1 MQQTPL
7 ASQAQ
12 CQQQELSQWQPSG
25 QQHQQEVTYDT
36 VLFDDG
42 SVYTGTLKGGV
53 PDGLGTCTWKD
64 GNQYDG
70 AWKAGVMSG
79 FGTYVWTSGQRY
91 DGEWKEGKRHGIG
104 VKKYKDGSS
113 FEGFWREGRKH
124 GVGVF
129 RPNKPARRGVLR
141 TGSGR
146 LVTDPNSAG
155 TLLGSPTA
163 ALDALNQPSITLHNW
178 GPSGAP
184 AGAGAVAGA
193 GGTAAVGGTSV
204 AGGAESVGLAVAVS
218 PADECAG
225 PVAVS
230 PNQAYPDGGPPNGV
244 LTQQASKQA
253 SPFATSA
260 PAAAAAMAQSGPIS
274 SSSAALANGA
284 KAAAGA
290 AGATGAGGASGTST
304 SVPNAS
310 MSAQGA
316 AWQPSV
322 AGSIPAVT
330 LVAEPLHP
338 SSLHAPAVAGGQQQ
352 QLHLPSD
359 ANSSAPP
366 QAGQS
371 SAFASVFGLH
381 QMDSYAGH
389 PLAASGGGAEP
400 LAPSPSALALAS
412 TLLAGAAGGVRRPLP
427 VSLPETPFGMAYGT
441 RALGNDGPS
450 LASESVTSGLMAPG
464 QGLEL
469 QRMKSGA
476 LAGEGAGNDKKV
488 VYIRR
493 FRDGVLVHEDKLSKE
508 EMKQI
513 FKDVRTKPKKSV
525 PRTVKRTVKRAIGLG
540 KKLQEKQG
548 QLIYKGMPGYDLMVR
563 LQLGIRYAIGQMQQE
578 QQHLL
583 LGLQPGQ
590 SVPQLTAAVK
600 VQPSDF
606 TAKSKVFFPASGSA
620 TTPAHA
626 SSDFKWKAYSPKVFH
641 NLRLMWGVGSA
652 EFMLSLA
659 GSQALRQL
667 NSPGKSGCLFFL
679 SDDEQYIIKTMRKS
693 EIKTLMAMLP
703 EYYHHMERSKESLV
717 TRFYGVY
724 GVKQVHG
731 RTVRFVVMSN
741 IFATGLLIHKK
752 FDLKQGSTF
761 ERTAGGADPGDA
773 KSVFKD
779 LDLDLAIQ
787 LPKALHEKMCGQ
799 LQADS
804 QFLEA
809 VGVMDYSLLL
819 GVHFCARADAQ
830 SLGGGMEGE
839 AHPQALR
846 RVLGGRWQGCYGG
859 IVGENEGERKKS
871 VSNHKR
877 RPGPCLPSLHTKMM
891 TSSCPCLKRLL
902 PCPAMHRGMS
912 AEDAEGDLAT
922 MQESIAMAAA
932 VQYKQSLPALAEN
945 HASDEDQVSYNHGL
959 APGRGSVQHTVQS
972 WLPQQPLS
980 PSHQR
985 PGQQGEGEELQ
996 GPAGAPVQHTER
1008 APRNFDI
1015 YNNQEEV
1022 TQQLTAVQTRMKA
1035 KGFDEQRIQDILGLA
1050 KLKILGE
1057 KLKKSKGPAGRGRHM
1072 QSGAASVVKA
1082 LAQARQEPASSQET
1096 ESGLAPVL
1104 EGAACLRVPAPG
1116 AGGDTTEDGEAMDSD
1131 SDKDS
1136 DKLPDS
1142 PRFTGLGSPGHT
1154 YPLLRPSPPFTQP
1167 LHPLDLATQSGALS
1181 AALGP
1186 QPQTLL
1192 SQCKLGCNMP
1202 GLAVRQPVAA
1212 SHDPSHS
1219 PVKGGGEK
1227 SPETSPVKET
1237 VQANDK
1243 AAGRTGRLAGAMQ
1256 GLRLGTRGGGA
1267 GAKHGA
1273 GSPESQS
1280 NPASPKGTHNGGLLQ
1295 LGEGRQGQQQGQGL
1309 EQVEQGLQGSG
1320 AEEIILCCG
1329 IIDILQEYNTR
1340 KVIERGWKK
1349 MLHDGKAISVAP
1361 PGLYAQRFKNF
1372 MLEQVFVKPLA
1383 DPRAC
1388 LPAWANSLSAAE
1400 ARNPSGWAPVVPRP
1414 VNGPRSAEPTSHAQH
1429 TAMTSWLAGSVIL
1442 ENGVEEGA

>member
-1 MQQTPL
+1 
-7 ASQAQ
+7 
-12 CQQQELSQWQPSG
+12 
-25 QQHQQEVTYDT
+25 
-36 VLFDDG
+36 
-42 SVYTGTLKGGV
+42 
-53 PDGLGTCTWKD
+53 
-64 GNQYDG
+64 
-70 AWKAGVMSG
+70 
-79 FGTYVWTSGQRY
+79 
-91 DGEWKEGKRHGIG
+91 
-104 VKKYKDGSS
+104 
-113 FEGFWREGRKH
+113 
-124 GVGVF
+124 
-129 RPNKPARRGVLR
+129 
-141 TGSGR
+141 
-146 LVTDPNSAG
+146 
-155 TLLGSPTA
+155 
-163 ALDALNQPSITLHNW
+163 
-178 GPSGAP
+178 
-184 AGAGAVAGA
+184 
-193 GGTAAVGGTSV
+193 
-204 AGGAESVGLAVAVS
+204 
-218 PADECAG
+218 
-225 PVAVS
+225 
-230 PNQAYPDGGPPNGV
+230 
-244 LTQQASKQA
+244 
-253 SPFATSA
+253 
-260 PAAAAAMAQSGPIS
+260 
-274 SSSAALANGA
+274 
-284 KAAAGA
+284 
-290 AGATGAGGASGTST
+290 
-304 SVPNAS
+304 
-310 MSAQGA
+310 
-316 AWQPSV
+316 
-322 AGSIPAVT
+322 
-330 LVAEPLHP
+330 
-338 SSLHAPAVAGGQQQ
+338 
-352 QLHLPSD
+352 
-359 ANSSAPP
+359 
-366 QAGQS
+366 
-371 SAFASVFGLH
+371 
-381 QMDSYAGH
+381 
-389 PLAASGGGAEP
+389 
-400 LAPSPSALALAS
+400 
-412 TLLAGAAGGVRRPLP
+412 
-427 VSLPETPFGMAYGT
+427 MAYGT

-450 LASESVTSGLMAPG
+450 LASESVTSGLMAQG

-752 FDLKQGSTF
+752 FDLKGSTF

-819 GVHFCARADAQ
+819 G
-830 SLGGGMEGE
+830 
-839 AHPQALR
+839 
-846 RVLGGRWQGCYGG
+846 
-859 IVGENEGERKKS
+859 
-871 VSNHKR
+871 
-877 RPGPCLPSLHTKMM
+877 
-891 TSSCPCLKRLL
+891 
-902 PCPAMHRGMS
+902 
-912 AEDAEGDLAT
+912 
-922 MQESIAMAAA
+922 
-932 VQYKQSLPALAEN
+932 
-945 HASDEDQVSYNHGL
+945 
-959 APGRGSVQHTVQS
+959 
-972 WLPQQPLS
+972 
-980 PSHQR
+980 
-985 PGQQGEGEELQ
+985 
-996 GPAGAPVQHTER
+996 HTER

-1022 TQQLTAVQTRMKA
+1022 TQQLTAVETRMKA

-1096 ESGLAPVL
+1096 ESGLVPVL

-1142 PRFTGLGSPGHT
+1142 PR
-1154 YPLLRPSPPFTQP
+1154 
-1167 LHPLDLATQSGALS
+1167 
-1181 AALGP
+1181 
-1186 QPQTLL
+1186 
-1192 SQCKLGCNMP
+1192 
-1202 GLAVRQPVAA
+1202 
-1212 SHDPSHS
+1212 
-1219 PVKGGGEK
+1219 
-1227 SPETSPVKET
+1227 
-1237 VQANDK
+1237 
-1243 AAGRTGRLAGAMQ
+1243 
-1256 GLRLGTRGGGA
+1256 
-1267 GAKHGA
+1267 
-1273 GSPESQS
+1273 
-1280 NPASPKGTHNGGLLQ
+1280 
-1295 LGEGRQGQQQGQGL
+1295 
-1309 EQVEQGLQGSG
+1309 
-1320 AEEIILCCG
+1320 
-1329 IIDILQEYNTR
+1329 
-1340 KVIERGWKK
+1340 
-1349 MLHDGKAISVAP
+1349 
-1361 PGLYAQRFKNF
+1361 
-1372 MLEQVFVKPLA
+1372 
-1383 DPRAC
+1383 
-1388 LPAWANSLSAAE
+1388 
-1400 ARNPSGWAPVVPRP
+1400 
-1414 VNGPRSAEPTSHAQH
+1414 
-1429 TAMTSWLAGSVIL
+1429 
-1442 ENGVEEGA
+1442 